1 METINIRTTQ
11 NIDIEYEI
19 GGLGERT
26 LGRLI
31 DYAVFIPLF
40 ILFAIIAPQLG
51 GIGVY
56 VAMYILLGLF
66 GFYDLL
72 CEVFF
77 NGQSV
82 GKKVMK
88 IRVISLDGG
97 RPTFGQYLLR
107 WLFRLVD
114 FGISGQLCGLI
125 TAAASEKCQRLGDI
139 VAGTILVRTVPRAK
153 RENIV
158 YYNVQD
164 DYQPVFPQV
173 IQLSEKDIALV
184 HEVVQNYFQTGGNTA
199 LYTLADKVRAHLLI
213 ARPPGMNEI
222 TFMQTVLKDYSHLAS
237 ATDQQ
242 LTSN

>member
-31 DYAVFIPLF
+31 DYAVFLPLF
-40 ILFAIIAPQLG
+40 FVFAIIAPQLG
-51 GIGVY
+51 GIGGY
-56 VAMYILLGLF
+56 VALYILLGLF

-77 NGQSV
+77 NGQSI

-114 FGISGQLCGLI
+114 FAISGQLCGLI

-153 RENIV
+153 RENIT
-158 YYNVQD
+158 YYNVQN
-164 DYQPVFPQV
+164 DYKPVFPQV
-173 IQLSEKDIALV
+173 IQLTEKDIALV
-184 HEVVQNYFQTGGNTA
+184 HEVLQTYFRTGNPA
-199 LYTLADKVRAHLLI
+199 LHALADKVRLHLSISL
-213 ARPPGMNEI
+213 PPGMNDVA
-222 TFMQTVLKDYSHLAS
+222 FLQTVLKDYSHLAS
-237 ATDQQ
+237 VTDPQ
-242 LTSN
+242 TSN